1 LQPLGEALFAF
12 NMQFDFD
19 KEARGD
25 LEIKAR
31 GTESLMKNEVRSQ
44 RLLQLLQM
52 SGNAAVAPYLKI
64 PVILREL
71 GHAMDLDAEKLINDE
86 REAFKQAEIL
96 KAAGGLTS
104 DQSQAQGI
112 NPADPSGG
120 GGGNIGV
127 GQAPVPGEQGFSAP
141 QNPATAPQE
150 PAVAEQLQQLLGGR

>member
-1 LQPLGEALFAF
+1 
-12 NMQFDFD
+12 MQFDFD

-104 DQSQAQGI
+104 EQAQGV
-112 NPADPSGG
+112 NVADPSGG

-141 QNPATAPQE
+141 QNPATGPQE
-150 PAVAEQLQQLLGGR
+150 PDVADQLQQLLGGR